1 MFVPEN
7 NFVEVD
13 FEKRIK
19 IEEIAGQEVTVVDIG
34 NMTTKF
40 GRKNFALLEDGRWF
54 YINTT
59 LDHLVDLE
67 TPFNVIITKTTS
79 ESGTE
84 YWTSNK
90 KTRKT
95 FNTVHIT
102 DLIGERILV
111 YSMRLVNTKFGE
123 RVAIDFNKPDDDTP
137 YSAVTNWDYLYDYV
151 ADTLDGEFDKL
162 VKDPLDIVVI
172 EKKSKAGKTYIS
184 YKNYKPETTVKTIKK
199 PIKSFKKITSNSI
212 ISDSEVPF
220 V

>member
-7 NFVEVD
+7 NFVEID

-19 IEEIAGQEVTVVDIG
+19 IEEIAGQEVTIVEIG
-34 NMTTKF
+34 SMTTKF
-40 GRKNFALLEDGRWF
+40 GRKNFAVLDDDRWF

-67 TPFNVIITKTTS
+67 TPFNVTITKTTS

-84 YWTSNK
+84 YWTSDK
-90 KTRKT
+90 KPKKSY
-95 FNTVHIT
+95 NSVHIT
-102 DLIGERILV
+102 DLVGEHILV

-123 RVAIDFNKPDDDTP
+123 RVAIDFNKPNDDTC
-137 YSAVTNWDYLYDYV
+137 YSAVTNWDYLYDYI
-151 ADTLDGEFDKL
+151 ADTLDGYFEKL

-172 EKKSKAGKTYIS
+172 EKKSKSGKTYIS
-184 YKNYKPETTVKTIKK
+184 YKNYKPEEPVKTIKK
-199 PIKSFKKITSNSI
+199 PLKSFKKITNKSI

>member
-19 IEEIAGQEVTVVDIG
+19 IEEIAGQEVTVVEIG
-34 NMTTKF
+34 SMTTKF
-40 GRKNFALLEDGRWF
+40 GRKNFAVLDDDRWF

-184 YKNYKPETTVKTIKK
+184 YKNYKPETATKSIKK

-220 V
+220 A